1 MYWVNHLLPH
11 DGAASRRRTPPPS
24 TFNER
29 RRRRFLLIGAPPP
42 SKLDRRDAAGTIRS
56 AQTSNLD
63 HQASLFCNFF
73 NIVGYLHEL

>member
-11 DGAASRRRTPPPS
+11 DGAASRRRAPPPP

-42 SKLDRRDAAGTIRS
+42 PIKWDRRAAAGTIKS
-56 AQTSNLD
+56 AQTSTPD
-63 HQASLFCNFF
+63 VK
-73 NIVGYLHEL
+73 I